1 MSNVISFATGCLWI
15 ALLCCIPVF
24 GWIAA
29 LAYAGHWISGG
40 FNE

>member
-1 MSNVISFATGCLWI
+1 MKLLQFATGCLWI

-29 LAYAGHWISGG
+29 LGYAGHWMSGG